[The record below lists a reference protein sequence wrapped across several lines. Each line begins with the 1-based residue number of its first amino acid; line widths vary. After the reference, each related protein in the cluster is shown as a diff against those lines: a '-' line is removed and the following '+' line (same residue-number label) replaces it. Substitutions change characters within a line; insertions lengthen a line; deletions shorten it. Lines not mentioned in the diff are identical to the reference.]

1 MTLRIPTCY
10 TVWSDFGELG
20 IGHATDPTDF
30 QTAVSEYG
38 DQMALGHDSA
48 VFRVEPPE
56 GDKAGMMIDVTD
68 DAIACIARRERS
80 KGPEMPDWLL
90 DALGEPRPV
99 DPVAE
104 ATQRNIDAWK
114 AEA

>member
-1 MTLRIPTCY
+1 MTLRIPTY
-10 TVWSDFGELG
+10 YVTLTDYPRLG
-20 IGHATDPTDF
+20 VGHATDPTDF
-30 QTAVSEYG
+30 DTAVAEFQES
-38 DQMALGHDSA
+38 MAQGYESA

-56 GDKAGMMIDVTD
+56 GDKAGMMIDVTA
-68 DAIACIARRERS
+68 DAIACIARRERA
-80 KGPEMPDWLL
+80 KGYDMPDWLF
-90 DALGEPRPV
+90 DALDEPRPV

>member
-1 MTLRIPTCY
+1 MTLRIPTY
-10 TVWSDFGELG
+10 YVTLTDYPRLG
-20 IGHATDPTDF
+20 VGHATDPTDF
-30 QTAVSEYG
+30 DTAVAEFQES
-38 DQMALGHDSA
+38 MAQGYESA

-56 GDKAGMMIDVTD
+56 GDKAGMMIDVTA
-68 DAIACIARRERS
+68 DAIACIARRERA
-80 KGPEMPDWLL
+80 KGGEMSGWVL
-90 DALGEPRPV
+90 DVLDEPRPV